1 MVQNQLQIGDT
12 RTTILSSAKDNRG
25 GVLAIRC
32 PRLRRGPV
40 KFVPVVRHCP
50 SLVLHRND
58 VRVRIPEQ
66 WNCRALTL
74 ASASIFGA
82 LTYPAAPVCP
92 SEDSQNSQKSSY
104 MWCIYL
110 SIQTQNKHKKQHT
123 RCCYPH
129 RFRLLSSW
137 ALVPDRRRER

>member
-1 MVQNQLQIGDT
+1 MGDT

-40 KFVPVVRHCP
+40 KFVPVVGHCP

-82 LTYPAAPVCP
+82 LTYPAAPVYVLPRTARIRRNRPVCRVYILVFKLRT
-92 SEDSQNSQKSSY
+92 N
-104 MWCIYL
+104 
-110 SIQTQNKHKKQHT
+110 T
-123 RCCYPH
+123 RNNIRGAAIRIVFAYCRAGYWYQIDEK
-129 RFRLLSSW
+129 RGEQQGR
-137 ALVPDRRRER
+137 